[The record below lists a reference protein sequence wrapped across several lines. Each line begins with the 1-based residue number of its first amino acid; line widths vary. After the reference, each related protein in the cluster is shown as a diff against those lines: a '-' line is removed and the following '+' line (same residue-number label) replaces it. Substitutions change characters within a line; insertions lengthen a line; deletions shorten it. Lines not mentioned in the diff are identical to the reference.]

1 MNMYSDHSHFV
12 LPYRVSSH
20 AFVAENVS
28 CYARLLGASIAKK
41 DIKATVWCLS
51 AYLSS
56 LFPVVG
62 AVRAYVIGPTVH
74 ASMIN

>member
-20 AFVAENVS
+20 AFVAENVW

-41 DIKATVWCLS
+41 ILKQRYGVCLPT
-51 AYLSS
+51 YPVFFLS
-56 LFPVVG
+56 L
-62 AVRAYVIGPTVH
+62 VRYVRT
-74 ASMIN
+74 

>member
-20 AFVAENVS
+20 AFVAENVW

-41 DIKATVWCLS
+41 ILKQRYGVCLL
-51 AYLSS
+51 YLSS